1 MSNEA
6 LKPVFTNVP
15 SLIKQKN
22 SNPEASE
29 EEQRLFTMSHSA
41 GWKTFRDIAE
51 RASKELDDINKQA
64 IAGGASF
71 EEIGRNTLVISMTQ
85 DIIKRL
91 LNKVDDAVEACE
103 NDGSK

>member
-1 MSNEA
+1 MSDQA
-6 LKPVFTNVP
+6 LRPVFTNVP
-15 SLIKQKN
+15 SLVKQKN
-22 SNPEASE
+22 SNPDASE
-29 EEQRLFTMSHSA
+29 EEQRLYAMSHGA
-41 GWKTFRDIAE
+41 GWKTFREIAE
-51 RASKELDDINKQA
+51 RVSNELNDVNKQA

-85 DIIKRL
+85 DIITKL